1 MAVAADAEVGKV
13 VIQVFAY
20 MTRGH
25 TNKHTLTSR
34 ALSHTHTHIDKHTHT
49 HNNTIMAK
57 IQVCWPVV
65 G

>member
-20 MTRGH
+20 MNRGH

-34 ALSHTHTHIDKHTHT
+34 ALPHTHTQTHT

>member
-20 MTRGH
+20 MNRGH

-34 ALSHTHTHIDKHTHT
+34 ALPHTHTHKHTHIDKHTHAQQ
-49 HNNTIMAK
+49 HNN
-57 IQVCWPVV
+57 